1 MTAQGADRT
10 YACDVVP
17 VTRLDA
23 AERAAMAGLYAAVY
37 EGSSREL
44 FLQDL
49 AGKDEVLLLRCG
61 ADTLGFTTLTTYART
76 WNGQRLRVLY
86 SGDTVVHPDHWGQQA
101 LSFAWVRHLA
111 ALKQRHQ
118 GERLVWFLL
127 VKGHRTYR
135 YLHVFARG
143 FFPGHAPAG
152 SDLPALADWLARDRF
167 PRDYNPATGLVEF
180 TPSRGHLRT
189 EYALPRAEE
198 LGRAGVAEFLDRNP
212 AYRQGHELACVC
224 DIAEDNMKPLTLRLF
239 RQGLHAQA

>member
-1 MTAQGADRT
+1 VTARGADRT
-10 YACDVVP
+10 YVCEVAP
-17 VTRLDA
+17 VARLGDA
-23 AERAAMAGLYAAVY
+23 DRAAMAALYGAVY
-37 EGSSREL
+37 DGSSREL
-44 FLQDL
+44 FLADL
-49 AGKDEVLLLRCG
+49 AAKDEVLLLRSEG
-61 ADTLGFTTLTTYART
+61 EILGFTTLQTYGRH

-111 ALKQRHQ
+111 ALKQRHH

-143 FFPGHAPAG
+143 FFPGQAPAG
-152 SDLPALADWLARDRF
+152 SDLAALADWLARDRF
-167 PRDYNPATGLVEF
+167 PQDYNPATGLVEF
-180 TPSRGHLRT
+180 RPSRGHLRG
-189 EYALPRAEE
+189 EYAQPRAEE

-224 DIAEDNMKPLTLRLF
+224 DIDEGNMKPLTLRLF
-239 RQGLHAQA
+239 RQGLHAPA